1 MSLSLDK
8 YVKEKLKVEGEG
20 EICLPPNVLSQGFP
34 RSPHDFQLTCLSRTI
49 SWRVNG
55 QKVECSLRSFSAAVF
70 LVALIENGETD
81 FTILITK
88 GRHKYLF
95 AKQNSIKIVEVHKDS
110 IKKINQLVK
119 YYSYVQQQSRNT
131 SQSSKRSST
140 SPQCASQITRD
151 QPIRE
156 RIKTSATCGSKKG
169 QDLHPSSVQVGSNCQ
184 NVPQKT
190 RSIVPS
196 LSGKSTGRGDYDVSR
211 ESAEFFSRLCEGV
224 SSESQII
231 ERLEAL
237 GDYLAEKERRGQNDI
252 REGFRTLKTESGS
265 IELVAVGQILAGIG
279 AQNQAVASRGYTRQQ
294 LIYRRIEQLYQ
305 ESSEHNRRVK
315 EFYGSR
321 QCPD

>member
-1 MSLSLDK
+1 MPLSLDK

-131 SQSSKRSST
+131 SQSSKWSSS
-140 SPQCASQITRD
+140 SPQYVSQIARD

-156 RIKTSATCGSKKG
+156 RIKTSATGRSKES
-169 QDLHPSSVQVGSNCQ
+169 QDVRSPAVQVGSDCQ
-184 NVPQKT
+184 NLPQKT
-190 RSIVPS
+190 GGSVPS
-196 LSGKSTGRGDYDVSR
+196 LFSESAGRRNNDVSR

-224 SSESQII
+224 SSESEIV
-231 ERLEAL
+231 ERLEAF
-237 GDYLAEKERRGQNDI
+237 GNYLAEKERRGQNDI
-252 REGFRTLKTESGS
+252 REGFQALKAEPGS
-265 IELVAVGQILAGIG
+265 IELAAVGQILAGIG
-279 AQNQAVASRGYTRQQ
+279 AQNQAVAARGYTRQQ
-294 LIYRRIEQLYQ
+294 LIYRRIEQLHQ
-305 ESSEHNRRVK
+305 ESTEHNRRVK

-321 QCPD
+321 